1 MKLRATHWVRPARA
15 RDFARVEREA
25 GLMLAACLPRLPS
38 PPAGEE
44 LRDEGGVPACRGCL
58 LASVVSALVWAGLAW
73 AWHRWAR

>member
-44 LRDEGGVPACRGCL
+44 LRDEGE
-58 LASVVSALVWAGLAW
+58 AGQRYQCHPVENKFDQLD
-73 AWHRWAR
+73 H